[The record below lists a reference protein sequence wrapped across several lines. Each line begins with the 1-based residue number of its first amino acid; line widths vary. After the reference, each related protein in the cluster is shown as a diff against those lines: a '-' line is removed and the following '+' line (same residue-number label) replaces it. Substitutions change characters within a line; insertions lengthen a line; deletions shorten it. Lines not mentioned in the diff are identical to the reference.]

1 MPYLK
6 LYAEYY
12 YAKARKFVTGK
23 QEGASMG
30 EYAVLLAIVT
40 IALIATIQAYGGAIK
55 TLFVTAKTDIST
67 AGTLP

>member
-1 MPYLK
+1 MK
-6 LYAEYY
+6 LYAEHL

-23 QEGASMG
+23 EEGASMG

-40 IALIATIQAYGGAIK
+40 VALIVTIQNYGGAIK
-55 TLFVTAKTDIST
+55 TLFTTAKTDIST